1 MRDKSHK
8 IYLNRCRKSIDKLN
22 THFWCLKNNLSK
34 QDIEN
39 FNLIKKPP
47 VGLYSLTWWN
57 TEHFPHNQKQGK
69 NKRVGLPEVN
79 R

>member
-22 THFWCLKNNLSK
+22 THFWCLKHNLSK

-47 VGLYSLTWWN
+47 VGLYALLDEILNIFHTI
-57 TEHFPHNQKQGK
+57 K
-69 NKRVGLPEVN
+69 NKAKTNV
-79 R
+79 